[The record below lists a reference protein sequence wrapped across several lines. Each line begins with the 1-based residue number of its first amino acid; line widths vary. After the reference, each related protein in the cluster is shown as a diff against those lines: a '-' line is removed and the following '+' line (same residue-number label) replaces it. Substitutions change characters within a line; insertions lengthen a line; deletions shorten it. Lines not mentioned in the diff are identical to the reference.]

1 MASYADWQFVGEKAF
16 IDGASGPKAQSATP
30 EALTEMNRRW
40 LAALILTCVASFAR
54 AGEDEEMLGLI
65 VDDTISHIGHD
76 FYYSFSERLR
86 ATSPMDFNL
95 VVRERPSARWGS
107 LVTVEFRQRLVY
119 RRFLPPNT
127 VDLQDDAYQAADVVR
142 AQIAQQKLEA
152 LLQDTTD
159 LERDEL

>member
-1 MASYADWQFVGEKAF
+1 
-16 IDGASGPKAQSATP
+16 
-30 EALTEMNRRW
+30 MNRHW
-40 LAALILTCVASFAR
+40 LAALILTCVASFAS
-54 AGEDEEMLGLI
+54 AGEDEEMLGFI

-107 LVTVEFRQRLVY
+107 LVTVEYRQRLVY

>member
-1 MASYADWQFVGEKAF
+1 
-16 IDGASGPKAQSATP
+16 
-30 EALTEMNRRW
+30 MNRSW
-40 LAALILTCVASFAR
+40 LAGLSLVLAMSFAQ
-54 AGEDEEMLGLI
+54 AAEEDEMLGFI
-65 VDDTISHIGHD
+65 VDDTISHIGHE

-107 LVTVEFRQRLVY
+107 LVTVEYQQRLVY

-127 VDLQDDAYQAADVVR
+127 VDLKDDAYNAADWVR
-142 AQIAQQKLEA
+142 GQIVQRKLEA

>member
-1 MASYADWQFVGEKAF
+1 
-16 IDGASGPKAQSATP
+16 
-30 EALTEMNRRW
+30 MNRHW
-40 LAALILTCVASFAR
+40 LAALVLMLVASFAQ
-54 AGEDEEMLGLI
+54 AAEEDEMLGFI
-65 VDDTISHIGHD
+65 IDDTISHIGHD

-107 LVTVEFRQRLVY
+107 LVTVEFQQRLVY

-127 VDLQDDAYQAADVVR
+127 VELKDEAYEAADQVR
-142 AQIAQQKLEA
+142 MEIVRRKLEV

>member
-1 MASYADWQFVGEKAF
+1 
-16 IDGASGPKAQSATP
+16 
-30 EALTEMNRRW
+30 MNCRT
-40 LAALILTCVASFAR
+40 LAAVVMALLMPLSAAR
-54 AGEDEEMLGLI
+54 GDEEMLGFI

-76 FYYSFSERLR
+76 FYYLFSERLR

-107 LVTVEFRQRLVY
+107 LVTVEYQQRMVY
-119 RRFLPPNT
+119 RRFLAPNT
-127 VDLQDDAYQAADVVR
+127 VELKDEAYEAADLVR
-142 AQIAQQKLEA
+142 MQIVQRKLET

>member
-1 MASYADWQFVGEKAF
+1 MSRQ
-16 IDGASGPKAQSATP
+16 
-30 EALTEMNRRW
+30 W
-40 LAALILTCVASFAR
+40 LAALVLACVAMVAS
-54 AGEDEEMLGLI
+54 AGEEDEMLGFI

-107 LVTVEFRQRLVY
+107 LVTVEYQQRLVY

-127 VDLQDDAYQAADVVR
+127 VELKDDAYDAADWVR
-142 AQIAQQKLEA
+142 GQIVQRKLET

>member
-1 MASYADWQFVGEKAF
+1 
-16 IDGASGPKAQSATP
+16 
-30 EALTEMNRRW
+30 MNRHALVA
-40 LAALILTCVASFAR
+40 LALAVLMPFAVAR
-54 AGEDEEMLGLI
+54 ADEEMLGFI

-76 FYYSFSERLR
+76 FYYAFSERLR

-107 LVTVEFRQRLVY
+107 LVTVEYQQRLVY
-119 RRFLPPNT
+119 RRFLAPNT
-127 VDLQDDAYQAADVVR
+127 VELKDEAYQAADWVR
-142 AQIAQQKLEA
+142 GQIAQRKLEN

>member
-1 MASYADWQFVGEKAF
+1 MKRFCL
-16 IDGASGPKAQSATP
+16 
-30 EALTEMNRRW
+30 ALVLLLSTAVTW
-40 LAALILTCVASFAR
+40 AAE
-54 AGEDEEMLGLI
+54 EDEMLGFI
-65 VDDTISHIGHD
+65 VDDTISHIGHE

-107 LVTVEFRQRLVY
+107 LVTVEFQQRLVY

-127 VDLQDDAYQAADVVR
+127 VELKDEAYAAADWVR
-142 AQIAQQKLEA
+142 GQIVQRKLEA

>member
-1 MASYADWQFVGEKAF
+1 
-16 IDGASGPKAQSATP
+16 
-30 EALTEMNRRW
+30 MNRHW
-40 LAALILTCVASFAR
+40 LAVLILTCVASFAS
-54 AGEDEEMLGLI
+54 AGEEEEMLGFI

-107 LVTVEFRQRLVY
+107 LVTVEYRQRLVY

-127 VDLQDDAYQAADVVR
+127 VDLQEEAYQAADMVR

>member
-1 MASYADWQFVGEKAF
+1 MTRQWWC
-16 IDGASGPKAQSATP
+16 
-30 EALTEMNRRW
+30 ALV
-40 LAALILTCVASFAR
+40 LTVVAGCAH
-54 AGEDEEMLGLI
+54 AGEEDEMMGFI

-107 LVTVEFRQRLVY
+107 LVTVEYRQRLVY

>member
-1 MASYADWQFVGEKAF
+1 M
-16 IDGASGPKAQSATP
+16 T
-30 EALTEMNRRW
+30 RRW
-40 LAALILTCVASFAR
+40 LAAVILTCVASFAS
-54 AGEDEEMLGLI
+54 AAEEDEMLGFI

-127 VDLQDDAYQAADVVR
+127 VELKDEAYEAADLVR
-142 AQIAQQKLEA
+142 AQIVRQKLEA

>member
-1 MASYADWQFVGEKAF
+1 
-16 IDGASGPKAQSATP
+16 
-30 EALTEMNRRW
+30 MNRFCIA
-40 LAALILTCVASFAR
+40 LVLILSASFAS
-54 AGEDEEMLGLI
+54 AAEEDELLGFV
-65 VDDTISHIGHD
+65 VDDTISHIGHE
-76 FYYSFSERLR
+76 FYYAFTERLR

-107 LVTVEFRQRLVY
+107 LVTVEYQQRLVY

-127 VDLQDDAYQAADVVR
+127 VELKEEASDAADWVR
-142 AQIAQQKLEA
+142 GQIVQRKLEA

>member
-1 MASYADWQFVGEKAF
+1 M
-16 IDGASGPKAQSATP
+16 T
-30 EALTEMNRRW
+30 RRW
-40 LAALILTCVASFAR
+40 LAAVILTCVASFAS
-54 AGEDEEMLGLI
+54 AAEEDEMLGFI

-76 FYYSFSERLR
+76 FYYSFSERVR
-86 ATSPMDFNL
+86 ASSRMDFNL

-127 VDLQDDAYQAADVVR
+127 VELKDEAYEAADLVR
-142 AQIAQQKLEA
+142 AQIVRQKLEA

>member
-1 MASYADWQFVGEKAF
+1 
-16 IDGASGPKAQSATP
+16 
-30 EALTEMNRRW
+30 MNRRA
-40 LAALILTCVASFAR
+40 LAAAALAMLLPMLMAR
-54 AGEDEEMLGLI
+54 ADEEMLGFI

-76 FYYSFSERLR
+76 FYYAFSERLR

-107 LVTVEFRQRLVY
+107 LVTVEYQQRLVY
-119 RRFLPPNT
+119 RRFLAPNT
-127 VDLQDDAYQAADVVR
+127 VELKEEAYQAADWVR
-142 AQIAQQKLEA
+142 GQIVQRKLEN

>member
-1 MASYADWQFVGEKAF
+1 M
-16 IDGASGPKAQSATP
+16 T
-30 EALTEMNRRW
+30 RRW
-40 LAALILTCVASFAR
+40 LAAVILTCVASFAS
-54 AGEDEEMLGLI
+54 AAEEDEMLGFI

-86 ATSPMDFNL
+86 ASSRMDFNL

-127 VDLQDDAYQAADVVR
+127 VELKDEAYEAADLVR
-142 AQIAQQKLEA
+142 AQIVRQKLEA

>member
-1 MASYADWQFVGEKAF
+1 MFANASE
-16 IDGASGPKAQSATP
+16 
-30 EALTEMNRRW
+30 
-40 LAALILTCVASFAR
+40 
-54 AGEDEEMLGLI
+54 EDEMKGFI

-107 LVTVEFRQRLVY
+107 LVTVEYQQRLVY

-127 VDLQDDAYQAADVVR
+127 VELKDEAYDAADWVR
-142 AQIAQQKLEA
+142 GQIVQRKLEA

>member
-1 MASYADWQFVGEKAF
+1 
-16 IDGASGPKAQSATP
+16 
-30 EALTEMNRRW
+30 MNRFC
-40 LAALILTCVASFAR
+40 AALILILSASPAC
-54 AGEDEEMLGLI
+54 AAEEDELLGFV
-65 VDDTISHIGHD
+65 VDDTISHIGHE
-76 FYYSFSERLR
+76 FYYAFTERLR

-107 LVTVEFRQRLVY
+107 LVTVEYQQRLVY

-127 VDLQDDAYQAADVVR
+127 VELKEEASDAADWVR
-142 AQIAQQKLEA
+142 GQIVQRKLEA

>member
-1 MASYADWQFVGEKAF
+1 MNGRTLVAVVMALLM
-16 IDGASGPKAQSATP
+16 PLSA
-30 EALTEMNRRW
+30 
-40 LAALILTCVASFAR
+40 AR
-54 AGEDEEMLGLI
+54 GDEEMLGFI

-107 LVTVEFRQRLVY
+107 LVTVEYQQRLVY
-119 RRFLPPNT
+119 RRFLAPNT
-127 VDLQDDAYQAADVVR
+127 VELKDEAYEAADLVR
-142 AQIAQQKLEA
+142 MQIVQRKLET

>member
-1 MASYADWQFVGEKAF
+1 
-16 IDGASGPKAQSATP
+16 
-30 EALTEMNRRW
+30 MNRHW
-40 LAALILTCVASFAR
+40 LLGLLLVLTANIAA
-54 AGEDEEMLGLI
+54 AGEEDEMLGFI

-107 LVTVEFRQRLVY
+107 LVTVEYSQRLVY

-127 VDLQDDAYQAADVVR
+127 TELKDAAYEAADQVR
-142 AQIAQQKLEA
+142 MQIVQRKLEA

>member
-1 MASYADWQFVGEKAF
+1 
-16 IDGASGPKAQSATP
+16 
-30 EALTEMNRRW
+30 MNRFC
-40 LAALILTCVASFAR
+40 LALILLLVTPFA
-54 AGEDEEMLGLI
+54 AAAEEDEMKGFI
-65 VDDTISHIGHD
+65 VDDTISHIGHE
-76 FYYSFSERLR
+76 FYYAFSERLR

-107 LVTVEFRQRLVY
+107 LVTVEYQQRLVY

-127 VDLQDDAYQAADVVR
+127 VDLKEEAYDAADWVR
-142 AQIAQQKLEA
+142 GQIVKRKLEA

>member
-1 MASYADWQFVGEKAF
+1 MMRQ
-16 IDGASGPKAQSATP
+16 
-30 EALTEMNRRW
+30 W
-40 LAALILTCVASFAR
+40 LAVLVLACVATLAS
-54 AGEDEEMLGLI
+54 AGEEDEMLGFI

-107 LVTVEFRQRLVY
+107 LVTVEYQQRLVY

-127 VDLQDDAYQAADVVR
+127 VELKDEAYDAADWVR
-142 AQIAQQKLEA
+142 GQIVQRKLET
-152 LLQDTTD
+152 LLQDSTD

>member
-1 MASYADWQFVGEKAF
+1 
-16 IDGASGPKAQSATP
+16 
-30 EALTEMNRRW
+30 
-40 LAALILTCVASFAR
+40 
-54 AGEDEEMLGLI
+54 
-65 VDDTISHIGHD
+65 
-76 FYYSFSERLR
+76 
-86 ATSPMDFNL
+86 MDFNL

-127 VDLQDDAYQAADVVR
+127 VELKDEAYEAADLVR
-142 AQIAQQKLEA
+142 AQIVRQKLEA

>member
-1 MASYADWQFVGEKAF
+1 L
-16 IDGASGPKAQSATP
+16 I
-30 EALTEMNRRW
+30 RHW
-40 LAALILTCVASFAR
+40 LAALVLTLGASVASAQ
-54 AGEDEEMLGLI
+54 DDEMLGFI
-65 VDDTISHIGHD
+65 IDDTISHIGHD

-107 LVTVEFRQRLVY
+107 LVTVEFQQRLVY

-127 VDLQDDAYQAADVVR
+127 VELKDEAYEAADQVR
-142 AQIAQQKLEA
+142 MEIVRRKLEA

>member
-1 MASYADWQFVGEKAF
+1 
-16 IDGASGPKAQSATP
+16 
-30 EALTEMNRRW
+30 MNRRALVT
-40 LAALILTCVASFAR
+40 LALAILLPFAVAR
-54 AGEDEEMLGLI
+54 ADEEMLGFI

-76 FYYSFSERLR
+76 FYYAFSERLR

-107 LVTVEFRQRLVY
+107 LVTVEYQQRLVY
-119 RRFLPPNT
+119 RRFLAPNT
-127 VDLQDDAYQAADVVR
+127 VELKDEAYQAADWVR
-142 AQIAQQKLEA
+142 GQIVQRKLEN